1 MAVQYI
7 QARVTNP
14 GKPGKA
20 HRTVSE
26 KKKMAKKRGS
36 SKKKIVISVGPRKR
50 NPAKKRSLLSRA
62 RRGAGKIGSR
72 TKTIVLGAPKRKRN
86 PAKKRRT
93 GAAKKR
99 SLGGIVLHRRRSHS
113 RKHNP
118 RKRRS
123 IKRRRNPGFDVKSS
137 LISVAVLIGGAFLAA
152 KAVPWIETKL
162 GEMST
167 FKDGKTLGY
176 AMLAGAAATIVGGEY
191 LQKKFGSSKFDLA
204 PAAYAIATYMALR
217 GLRKAQILDASS
229 PLAGGLAYGDGMH
242 GTMIFDT
249 SRTENPGLAYGGMG
263 ALPAGYSMLGS
274 ILSNEQ
280 LPAPAVGPHNV
291 MQGYGGYTPSLV

>member
-26 KKKMAKKRGS
+26 KKMAKKRGS

-93 GAAKKR
+93 GAAKRR
-99 SLGGIVLHRRRSHS
+99 SLGGIVLRRRRGGS

-118 RKRRS
+118 SRRRRAV
-123 IKRRRNPGFDVKSS
+123 KRRRNPGFDVKSS
-137 LISVAVLIGGAFLAA
+137 LISAVVLLGGTFLAA

-162 GEMST
+162 AAMDT
-167 FKDGKTLGY
+167 FKDPKTLGY
-176 AMLAGAAATIVGGEY
+176 VMLAGAAVTIVGGEY
-191 LQKKFGSSKFDLA
+191 LQKKFGSAKFDLA

-217 GLRKAQILDASS
+217 GFRKTEILDASN
-229 PLAGGLAYGDGMH
+229 PQAGLSYGGMG
-242 GTMIFDT
+242 GTMIFDEPRA
-249 SRTENPGLAYGGMG
+249 SNPGLAYGGMG

>member
-50 NPAKKRSLLSRA
+50 NPAKKRSLLSRVKGGVA
-62 RRGAGKIGSR
+62 RIGSR
-72 TKTIVLGAPKRKRN
+72 TKTIVFGTPKRKRN

-99 SLGGIVLHRRRSHS
+99 SLGGIVLSRRRNS

-118 RKRRS
+118 SRRRRA

-137 LISVAVLIGGAFLAA
+137 LISVAVLLGGAFLAA

-162 GEMST
+162 AAMGT
-167 FKDGKTLGY
+167 FKDPKTLGY
-176 AMLAGAAATIVGGEY
+176 AMLAGAAATIVGGDY

-217 GLRKAQILDASS
+217 GFRKAEILDATS
-229 PLAGGLAYGDGMH
+229 PLAGLSYGGMD

-249 SRTENPGLAYGGMG
+249 PRASNPGLSYGGMDG
-263 ALPAGYSMLGS
+263 LPAGYSMLGS
-274 ILSNEQ
+274 ILSNDQ

-291 MQGYGGYTPSLV
+291 MQGYGSYTPSLV

>member
-26 KKKMAKKRGS
+26 TKKMAKKRSS

-50 NPAKKRSLLSRA
+50 NPAKKRSLLARA
-62 RRGAGKIGSR
+62 KRGAARIGSR
-72 TKTIVLGAPKRKRN
+72 VKTIVLGAPKKRRSSRKRKAN
-86 PAKKRRT
+86 PSKRH
-93 GAAKKR
+93 A
-99 SLGGIVLHRRRSHS
+99 LGGIALHRRG

-118 RKRRS
+118 RRRRA
-123 IKRRRNPGFDVKSS
+123 IKRRRSNPGFDVKSA
-137 LISVAVLIGGAFLAA
+137 LISSAVLIGGTFLAA
-152 KAVPWIETKL
+152 KIVPWIESKVSEL
-162 GEMST
+162 APS
-167 FKDGKTLGY
+167 FAGKTLGY
-176 AMLAGAAATIVGGEY
+176 AMLAGAAVTIVGGDY
-191 LQKKFGSSKFDLA
+191 LQKKFGSSKVDLK
-204 PAAYAIATYMALR
+204 PAAYAIATYMAIR
-217 GLRKAQILDASS
+217 GLRKAEILDAAS
-229 PLAGGLAYGDGMH
+229 PLAGLAYDGGMH

-249 SRTENPGLAYGGMG
+249 RTSNPG
-263 ALPAGYSMLGS
+263 LPAGYSMLGS

-291 MQGYGGYTPSLV
+291 MQGYGGYTPALV

>member
-36 SKKKIVISVGPRKR
+36 SKRKIVISVGPRKR

-99 SLGGIVLHRRRSHS
+99 SLGGIVLHRRRRGS

-118 RKRRS
+118 SRRRRAV
-123 IKRRRNPGFDVKSS
+123 KRRRNPGFDVKSS
-137 LISVAVLIGGAFLAA
+137 LISVAVLLGGTFLAA

-162 GEMST
+162 AAMDT
-167 FKDGKTLGY
+167 FKDPKTLGY
-176 AMLAGAAATIVGGEY
+176 VMLAGAAATIVGGEY

-217 GLRKAQILDASS
+217 GFRKTEILDAAS
-229 PLAGGLAYGDGMH
+229 PQAGLSYGGMD

-249 SRTENPGLAYGGMG
+249 GRASNPGLAYGGMSG
-263 ALPAGYSMLGS
+263 LPAGYSMLGS
-274 ILSNEQ
+274 ILSNDQ

>member
-26 KKKMAKKRGS
+26 KKMAKKRGS

-86 PAKKRRT
+86 PAKKRRH
-93 GAAKKR
+93 GAAKR
-99 SLGGIVLHRRRSHS
+99 SLGKITLRSRRGA

-118 RKRRS
+118 SRRRRA

-137 LISVAVLIGGAFLAA
+137 LISAAVLLGGTFLAA

-162 GEMST
+162 AAMDT
-167 FKDGKTLGY
+167 FKDPKTLGY
-176 AMLAGAAATIVGGEY
+176 VMLAGAAVTIVGGEY

-217 GLRKAQILDASS
+217 GFRKTEILDASS
-229 PLAGGLAYGDGMH
+229 PLAGLSYGGMD
-242 GTMIFDT
+242 GTMIFD
-249 SRTENPGLAYGGMG
+249 SPRASNPGLAYGGMSG
-263 ALPAGYSMLGS
+263 LPAGYSMLGS